1 MAQES
6 IYLEPSV
13 ISYYAARPSQNLI
26 VAAHQQIT
34 WEWWDR
40 SIDRYA
46 AFISLLS
53 LEEIS
58 RGDPEAAARR
68 LELVKTFELLDITP
82 RIEEL
87 AAIYLKTFDIPGRW
101 EADAIHVATAS
112 VHEIDYL
119 VTWNCTHI
127 ANARIIR
134 ELPKINESMRAS
146 TPTICTPE
154 ELQEE

>member
-1 MAQES
+1 MAHES

-40 SIDRYA
+40 SLGNYEV
-46 AFISLLS
+46 FISLLAID
-53 LEEIS
+53 EIS
-58 RGDPEAAARR
+58 RGDSEAAARR
-68 LELVKTFELLDITP
+68 LELVKSFALLDITP

-87 AAIYLKTFDIPGRW
+87 AQVYLKEFNIPSQW
-101 EADAIHVATAS
+101 EADAVHVATAA

-119 VTWNCTHI
+119 VTWNCSHI

-134 ELPKINESMRAS
+134 ELPRINESMGVT

-154 ELQEE
+154 ELYEE